1 VSVREAL
8 RAPESMGEIEIRRNA
23 GSFVVNPNGSAVA
36 SRLQAS
42 HPVDRAFLDYLVYMR
57 AAVEGKVVVLVAKRA
72 DTNRSAVR
80 AALERTEAEMS
91 ESVQRDS
98 LRGTR

>member
-1 VSVREAL
+1 
-8 RAPESMGEIEIRRNA
+8 
-23 GSFVVNPNGSAVA
+23 
-36 SRLQAS
+36 
-42 HPVDRAFLDYLVYMR
+42 
-57 AAVEGKVVVLVAKRA
+57 VVVPVAKRA
-72 DTNRSAVR
+72 DTNLSAVR